1 MKMPPLAVI
10 LILLSGCA
18 YHPGHHFN
26 WSQRMSMEADNASQ
40 ILKSE
45 TTSLNRET
53 NQDFRKMNE

>member
-1 MKMPPLAVI
+1 MKTPPLAVI

-18 YHPGHHFN
+18 YHPSHHFT
-26 WSQRMSMEADNASQ
+26 WTQRMSIEADNACQ

-53 NQDFRKMNE
+53 NRDFRKMNE